1 MTTETQDRVATALEL
16 LSQANVA
23 MITAIETAVKESDT
37 EEVKYN
43 ERTIKYKG
51 YGELVMVDEYD
62 HETNIDDLSA
72 DDLYDICLQLTD

>member
-1 MTTETQDRVATALEL
+1 MATETQYRVETALEL

-23 MITAIETAVKESDT
+23 MITAIETAVKESET

-43 ERTIKYKG
+43 ERTIKYNE
-51 YGELVMVDEYD
+51 YGELVMVDDYD
-62 HETNIDDLSA
+62 YETNIDDLSA

>member
-1 MTTETQDRVATALEL
+1 MATETQYRVEIALEL

-23 MITAIETAVKESDT
+23 MLTAIETAVKESET

-43 ERTIKYKG
+43 ERTIKYNG

-62 HETNIDDLSA
+62 YETDIDDLSA
-72 DDLYDICLQLTD
+72 DDLYDICLELAQ

>member
-1 MTTETQDRVATALEL
+1 MATETQYRVETALEL

-23 MITAIETAVKESDT
+23 MITAIETAVKESET

-43 ERTIKYKG
+43 ERTIKYDE

-62 HETNIDDLSA
+62 YETNIDDLSA

>member
-1 MTTETQDRVATALEL
+1 MTRETQYRVAIALEL

-23 MITAIETAVKESDT
+23 MITAIETAVKESET

-43 ERTIKYKG
+43 ERTIKYNG

-62 HETNIDDLSA
+62 YETNIDDLSA